1 MTSIEDVKRKNEAWL
16 MALPGVVGVGIGK
29 KAGARVIQVIV
40 KEVTKD
46 IREKVPAILDGHMTD
61 VVKVGEIRRL

>member
-16 MALPGVVGVGIGK
+16 MALPGVVGVGIAK
-29 KAGARVIQVIV
+29 KAGTRVIQVLV
-40 KEVTKD
+40 KDVTKEVRD
-46 IREKVPAILDGHMTD
+46 KVPSMIDGHPTD